1 MEDWSSLGKLV
12 IAAGVGLVLVGLIL
26 VFGERLSW
34 AGSWFGWIGRLPG
47 DLSIKR
53 DHFSFYF
60 PLGTSLV
67 LSVVLSLVF
76 YLVSWLFRR

>member
-1 MEDWSSLGKLV
+1 MEDWSSLGKLL
-12 IAAGVGLVLVGLIL
+12 IAAGAGVVLVGLIL
-26 VFGERLSW
+26 VLGERLSGV
-34 AGSWFGWIGRLPG
+34 GSWFGWIGRLPG
-47 DLSIKR
+47 DISIKR